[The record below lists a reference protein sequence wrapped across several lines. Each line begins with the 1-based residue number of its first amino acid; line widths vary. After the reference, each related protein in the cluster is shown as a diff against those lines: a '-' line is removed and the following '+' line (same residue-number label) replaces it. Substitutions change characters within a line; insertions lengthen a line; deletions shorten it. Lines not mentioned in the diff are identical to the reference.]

1 MTAKTDRE
9 RKQAERERRQALGL
23 KRYEVWLHPSQWS
36 DVQRYV
42 ERLKRRA
49 SNQNGD
55 V

>member
-23 KRYEVWLHPSQWS
+23 KRYELWLHPSQWPA
-36 DVQRYV
+36 VQRYV
-42 ERLKRRA
+42 ARLKRSQ